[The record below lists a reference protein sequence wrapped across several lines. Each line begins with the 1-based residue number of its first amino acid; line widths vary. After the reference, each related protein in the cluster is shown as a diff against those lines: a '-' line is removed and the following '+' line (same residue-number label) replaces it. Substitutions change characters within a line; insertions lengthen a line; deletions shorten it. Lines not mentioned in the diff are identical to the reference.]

1 MHSHSSAL
9 AEGTSYG
16 AELSC
21 QTKETAGQ
29 GNLLPER
36 LICASWCL
44 STHTQMALMVQG
56 METALQR
63 TGQEVAGSGGVDK
76 NHPDLVA
83 YWTFDEG
90 RGYVVHDASGHGHD
104 LFLTNEPQWQVGHS
118 TLAGH
123 LTDPGC
129 RSANGRITLA
139 SSV

>member
-1 MHSHSSAL
+1 
-9 AEGTSYG
+9 
-16 AELSC
+16 
-21 QTKETAGQ
+21 
-29 GNLLPER
+29 
-36 LICASWCL
+36 
-44 STHTQMALMVQG
+44 MALMVQG

-90 RGYVVHDASGHGHD
+90 RGYVVHDASGHSHD

-129 RSANGRITLA
+129 RSADGPPLA
-139 SSV
+139 GLSRRPRLSEHDCMSGVQHAAT